1 MSIPT
6 FESDLLNDV
15 KFNDDGSLK
24 LSGKQN
30 VKFYNKKRMSYKAK
44 PKLDANGV
52 QVMDKMGR
60 PQFEIDPKT
69 GIPYKVAFE
78 EMVEMVRIETRGDTN
93 IVDDIADDLRKAQF
107 YPQYK
112 YFRSGT
118 MPEGTNIDSAEWLY
132 PQTIMELRLMGLH
145 VIEQLALMTEVEC
158 ERLRDQSGFEVRDL
172 AAQWVRINSAS
183 GQAGRA
189 DRLALEVERLKR
201 ELADSQAQGSGRA
214 RLQMIQEEALKNAGP
229 VIEEPIRT
237 IEMSPEELKRSPG
250 RPKRL
255 VE

>member
-1 MSIPT
+1 MGIDT

-30 VKFYNKKRMSYKAK
+30 IKFYNKKRMAYKAK
-44 PKLDANGV
+44 PLLNDDGTQVFDARGKPV
-52 QVMDKMGR
+52 FD
-60 PQFEIDPKT
+60 IDPKT
-69 GIPYKVAFE
+69 GIPYKIAFE
-78 EMVEMVRIETRGDTN
+78 EMVEMVRVETRGDTN
-93 IVDDIADDLRKAQF
+93 IIDDIADDLRKAQY

-112 YFRSGT
+112 HFRSGT
-118 MPEGTNIDSAEWLY
+118 IPEGTSIDSAEWLY

-172 AAQWVRINSAS
+172 AAQWVRINSSS

-201 ELADSQAQGSGRA
+201 ELADSQAQGSAKA
-214 RLQMIQEEALKNAGP
+214 RLQMIQEEALKNVEIP
-229 VIEEPIRT
+229 EEPIRT
-237 IEMSPEELKRSPG
+237 VEMTPEELKTG
-250 RPKRL
+250 RGKTKRL

>member
-1 MSIPT
+1 MGIDT

-44 PKLDANGV
+44 PLLNDDGTQVFDARGKPV
-52 QVMDKMGR
+52 FD
-60 PQFEIDPKT
+60 IDPKT
-69 GIPYKVAFE
+69 GIPYKIAFE
-78 EMVEMVRIETRGDTN
+78 EMVEMVRVETRGDTN
-93 IVDDIADDLRKAQF
+93 IVDDIADDLRKAQY

-112 YFRSGT
+112 HFRSGT
-118 MPEGTNIDSAEWLY
+118 IPEGTSIDSAEWLY

-145 VIEQLALMTEVEC
+145 VIEQLALMSEVEC

-172 AAQWVRINSAS
+172 AAQWVRINSSS
-183 GQAGRA
+183 GQAARA
-189 DRLALEVERLKR
+189 ERLALEVERLKR
-201 ELADSQAQGSGRA
+201 ELADSQAQGSARA
-214 RLQMIQEEALKNAGP
+214 RLQMIQEEHLKNVEVP
-229 VIEEPIRT
+229 EEQIRT
-237 IEMSPEELKRSPG
+237 VEMTPEELKTG
-250 RPKRL
+250 RGKTKRL

>member
-1 MSIPT
+1 MGIDT

-44 PKLDANGV
+44 PLLKDGV
-52 QVMDKMGR
+52 QVFDKMGK
-60 PQFEIDPKT
+60 PVFDIDPKT
-69 GIPYKVAFE
+69 GIPFKIAFE
-78 EMVEMVRIETRGDTN
+78 EMVEMVRVETRGDTN
-93 IVDDIADDLRKAQF
+93 IIDDIADDLRKAQF

-112 YFRSGT
+112 YFREGKN
-118 MPEGTNIDSAEWLY
+118 PEGTSIDTAEWLY
-132 PQTIMELRLMGLH
+132 PQTVMELRLMGLH

-158 ERLRDQSGFEVRDL
+158 ERLRDQSGFEIRDL
-172 AAQWVRINSAS
+172 AAQWVRINSTS

-201 ELADSQAQGSGRA
+201 ELADSQAQGAGRA
-214 RLQMIQEEALKNAGP
+214 RLQMIQEEALKN
-229 VIEEPIRT
+229 IEPEVQERT
-237 IEMSPEELKRSPG
+237 IEMPLDELKKGRG

>member
-1 MSIPT
+1 MSINT

-44 PKLDANGV
+44 PLLNDDGTRVFDRTGKPAFD
-52 QVMDKMGR
+52 
-60 PQFEIDPKT
+60 IDPKT
-69 GIPYKVAFE
+69 GIPFKIAFD

-112 YFRSGT
+112 YFRTGT
-118 MPEGTNIDSAEWLY
+118 MPEGTSIDTVEWLY
-132 PQTIMELRLMGLH
+132 PQTVMELRLMGLH
-145 VIEQLALMTEVEC
+145 VVEQLALMTEVEC

-214 RLQMIQEEALKNAGP
+214 RLEMIQEEALKNADP
-229 VIEEPIRT
+229 VVEEPIRT
-237 IEMSPEELKRSPG
+237 IELTSDQVKRGPG
-250 RPKRL
+250 RPSRI
-255 VE
+255 V